1 MLPHHVEIREDA
13 DGLPVVVA
21 TVDLTAVQVS
31 GALHAMR
38 VIRDA
43 RHRTQVMTAEDVLT
57 MRELTSLVDE
67 FAVLEVHESTV
78 VVQGN
83 PARLG
88 VLRGALEEFAAAEHI
103 EREGDAAARPV
114 VFALADGIADVHAT
128 AVRTALDGVRTPS

>member
-1 MLPHHVEIREDA
+1 MLPHHVEIRDDP

-21 TVDLTAVQVS
+21 TVDLSAAQVS
-31 GALHAMR
+31 GSLHALR

-67 FAVLEVHESTV
+67 LAMLEVHESAV
-78 VVQGN
+78 VVQAN

-88 VLRGALEEFAAAEHI
+88 VLRDALEEFAAAEHV
-103 EREGDAAARPV
+103 ERDGDAAARPI
-114 VFALADGIADVHAT
+114 VFALADGIADVHA
-128 AVRTALDGVRTPS
+128 ASVRAALDGARTGS